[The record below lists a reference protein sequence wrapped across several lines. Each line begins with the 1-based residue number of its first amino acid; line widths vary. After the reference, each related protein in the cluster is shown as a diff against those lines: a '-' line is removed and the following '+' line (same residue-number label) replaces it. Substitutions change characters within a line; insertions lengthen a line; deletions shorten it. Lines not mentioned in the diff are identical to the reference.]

1 MLINPVSVDF
11 SELSDVAK
19 NNLII
24 WKKKKKNR
32 MKRSC
37 KIFSVDFNPVGTNNI
52 LDFQKYLT
60 KRTYKIMFE

>member
-19 NNLII
+19 NDLII

>member
-19 NNLII
+19 NDLII
-24 WKKKKKNR
+24 WKKKKKKR

>member
-19 NNLII
+19 NDLII

-37 KIFSVDFNPVGTNNI
+37 KIFSVDFNPVGTNSI

>member
-1 MLINPVSVDF
+1 
-11 SELSDVAK
+11 
-19 NNLII
+19 
-24 WKKKKKNR
+24 

-37 KIFSVDFNPVGTNNI
+37 KFFYFDFNSVGTNNI

>member
-1 MLINPVSVDF
+1 M
-11 SELSDVAK
+11 
-19 NNLII
+19 
-24 WKKKKKNR
+24 KKKKKKR

-37 KIFSVDFNPVGTNNI
+37 KIFYVDFNPVGTNNI

>member
-1 MLINPVSVDF
+1 M
-11 SELSDVAK
+11 K
-19 NNLII
+19 K
-24 WKKKKKNR
+24 KKKKKNR